1 MFSVFISLFLENMS
15 KISSYKRSIIG
26 IGAVFALSFV
36 ALATTNAATCTPSAL
51 ARVSFGQQNS
61 IVANM
66 QQCLIDTGFS
76 IPAGATGYY
85 GIQTRAAVQS
95 FYASA
100 LAIADWDGNSMGP
113 QGRAT
118 LGQKI
123 TNGVTPPCCKPLVT
137 GNGTVSSGDVV
148 TGINTATTTPP
159 PPPLPGTDTKTFS
172 GTLVCL
178 PHKNTSGPQ
187 TMECAY
193 GLHDDSGVYY
203 SLRDSDPNYS
213 NIMSAPM
220 NTPVTVTG
228 TLTLQDD
235 AKYQSI
241 GVIAVTSIV
250 VKK

>member
-1 MFSVFISLFLENMS
+1 MS
-15 KISSYKRSIIG
+15 RIIHYKFALVG
-26 IGAVFALSFV
+26 IGMVCALSF
-36 ALATTNAATCTPSAL
+36 AFFMTAQAASCTPGAL
-51 ARVSFGQQNS
+51 VRVMFGQQS
-61 IVANM
+61 SAVATM
-66 QQCLIDTGFS
+66 QQCLIDAGFS

-85 GIQTRAAVQS
+85 GLQTRAAVQS

-100 LAIADWDGNSMGP
+100 LAITDWDGNSMGP

-118 LGQKI
+118 LGQKV
-123 TNGVTPPCCKPLVT
+123 TNGITPPCCKPVVT
-137 GNGTVSSGDVV
+137 DGSSAGSSGNVV
-148 TGINTATTTPP
+148 TATNTATTTPP
-159 PPPLPGTDTKTFS
+159 PPPLPGTETKTFN

-203 SLRDSDPNYS
+203 SLRDTDPNYG
-213 NIMSAPM
+213 NIMTAPM

-228 TLTLQDD
+228 TLTVQDD

-241 GVIAVTSIV
+241 GIIAVTSIV

>member
-1 MFSVFISLFLENMS
+1 MFISLFLENMS

-26 IGAVFALSFV
+26 IAAVFVLSFV
-36 ALATTNAATCTPSAL
+36 VFATTHAATCAPNAL
-51 ARVSFGQQNS
+51 TRVSFGQQNS

-66 QQCLIDTGFS
+66 QQCLIDAGFS

-95 FYASA
+95 FYTSV

-123 TNGVTPPCCKPLVT
+123 TNGITPPCCKPIVT
-137 GNGTVSSGDVV
+137 GSSTISSGDVL
-148 TGINTATTTPP
+148 TSINTATTTPP
-159 PPPLPGTDTKTFS
+159 PPPLPGIEAKTFN

-178 PHKNTSGPQ
+178 PHKNTTGPQ

-203 SLRDSDPNYS
+203 SLRDTDSNYG
-213 NIMSAPM
+213 NIMNAPM

-228 TLTLQDD
+228 ALTLQDD

-241 GVIAVTSIV
+241 GIIAVTSIV